1 MGLKAE
7 SEQQGGWTTVA
18 GRRAR
23 VQGET
28 KDDKTRSGGG
38 GRDPSTAG
46 PGRLIK
52 VSPRK
57 TQNKNKTEGILQ
69 SKNGGEGEG
78 GDAKKGRETFKQLR
92 RYLLQDAK
100 QEYVLHTIIRLGELA
115 SSRRFLHWVMVHK
128 KDRRTEQEL
137 KKDWKDQPTAAQ
149 TDMYQNVQSYWD
161 LRVPEHA
168 RGLCQVMLQW
178 EVTENLDQDEVERL
192 LHFFHIQGGPESK
205 AAVSSSGTA
214 GNSYLG
220 AVNSGR
226 TMSGGK
232 VETNEQ
238 KRMKELCT
246 RPVERVVELRGRTA
260 DEDRALIMILNH
272 ELELARPPTFLV
284 QSMDA
289 EELAVFTD
297 LFHAIEFP
305 LYAHLAPGQR
315 FDNDMA
321 CESILRMVHAGRE
334 AAPQHKQEILEFKAA
349 MSRILPDAETRL
361 ITVTFK
367 GKQSAARWIGWKMP
381 FAAKLLPLVDY
392 KQQREEA
399 KKTHALVQIDFYEFS
414 VAVRRGTMNSRDIY
428 WLLTR
433 GLGLEV
439 QEMKHPEAS
448 TLGVNDK
455 EWIVTVKG
463 AACPAKLREIAFI
476 TIDDVDMVVHH
487 HTIHAYW
494 PCRTCHSPDHSTKS
508 CRVEAKELG
517 GKHAEHGMIIQ
528 GRLPTKLKNQGQLAV
543 DAELP
548 TTIEQLQLLLNN
560 SRMAGSNS
568 RKAKQ
573 TKVGDSK
580 QTKSRARSP
589 SKRGQQEPIDRPV
602 LPMEWEMHRQPV
614 HQQEEEPVDH
624 ERQCADGGCK
634 LEKES
639 KTEESTPPYYGTMSP
654 EENNSNLPEDNVEQQ
669 AAEGDF
675 DGAGDEKMREVS
687 VEGENVNTQS
697 EAGSSK
703 DEGDEVAFSRAERG
717 RSPTR
722 ILRNRGSRGGSR
734 FDAPKQDGHRDGF
747 ATGPARTRKSVS
759 PKRTAPAEWE
769 QEGNDQSE
777 GSRKKVKQD
786 GKRSGVTRS
795 LSPRK
800 RGQLSPKKRDKK
812 SHQQYMHQY
821 LLETFQATASK
832 HRRLGG
838 SPVFSSTGDTVE
850 NLEARKQAY
859 QVVKE
864 AADGEDTE
872 GHPKETEDSDCVY
885 AGTKPGSDAGEALET
900 WIAGSACPSCL
911 DL

>member
-7 SEQQGGWTTVA
+7 SEQQDGWTTVG

-52 VSPRK
+52 VSPLK

-115 SSRRFLHWVMVHK
+115 SSRRFLHWVMAHK
-128 KDRRTEQEL
+128 KDGRTEQEL
-137 KKDWKDQPTAAQ
+137 KKDLKDQPTAAQ
-149 TDMYQNVQSYWD
+149 TDMYQNWV
-161 LRVPEHA
+161 
-168 RGLCQVMLQW
+168 
-178 EVTENLDQDEVERL
+178 VTENLDQDEVERR

-238 KRMKELCT
+238 KWMEELCT

-272 ELELARPPTFLV
+272 ELELARPPTFLI

-297 LFHAIEFP
+297 LFHAIEYP

-349 MSRILPDAETRL
+349 MSRILQDAETRL

-367 GKQSAARWIGWKMP
+367 GKQSAGRRIGWKMP

-399 KKTHALVQIDFYEFS
+399 KKTHALVQIDFYE
-414 VAVRRGTMNSRDIY
+414 
-428 WLLTR
+428 
-433 GLGLEV
+433 
-439 QEMKHPEAS
+439 
-448 TLGVNDK
+448 
-455 EWIVTVKG
+455 
-463 AACPAKLREIAFI
+463 
-476 TIDDVDMVVHH
+476 
-487 HTIHAYW
+487 
-494 PCRTCHSPDHSTKS
+494 
-508 CRVEAKELG
+508 
-517 GKHAEHGMIIQ
+517 
-528 GRLPTKLKNQGQLAV
+528 
-543 DAELP
+543 
-548 TTIEQLQLLLNN
+548 
-560 SRMAGSNS
+560 
-568 RKAKQ
+568 
-573 TKVGDSK
+573 
-580 QTKSRARSP
+580 SP

-614 HQQEEEPVDH
+614 HQQEEELVDH

-703 DEGDEVAFSRAERG
+703 DEDVNPDGIARVQAYAYRTVKLEDEDVFE
-717 RSPTR
+717 
-722 ILRNRGSRGGSR
+722 
-734 FDAPKQDGHRDGF
+734 
-747 ATGPARTRKSVS
+747 
-759 PKRTAPAEWE
+759 
-769 QEGNDQSE
+769 
-777 GSRKKVKQD
+777 
-786 GKRSGVTRS
+786 SGTVHTLETRS
-795 LSPRK
+795 TIQMWKELIGEGFS
-800 RGQLSPKKRDKK
+800 
-812 SHQQYMHQY
+812 Y
-821 LLETFQATASK
+821 L
-832 HRRLGG
+832 
-838 SPVFSSTGDTVE
+838 
-850 NLEARKQAY
+850 
-859 QVVKE
+859 
-864 AADGEDTE
+864 
-872 GHPKETEDSDCVY
+872 C
-885 AGTKPGSDAGEALET
+885 
-900 WIAGSACPSCL
+900 
-911 DL
+911 